1 MKSLF
6 SILIVFAAVFCACK
20 KNYTCTCSTT
30 SITKTNPSGTSTST
44 QTVTTYS
51 TTIISQTTIDDTKS
65 NASKKC
71 SDMSNTS
78 ANPPVNCAI
87 EN

>member
-1 MKSLF
+1 MKGLVT
-6 SILIVFAAVFCACK
+6 LLVVFVIAFCSCK

-30 SITKTNPSGTSTST
+30 SVTKTNPSGTSTST

-51 TTIISQTTIDDTKS
+51 TNIISQTTIDDTKS

-71 SDMSNTS
+71 SAMSNTS
-78 ANPPVNCAI
+78 ANPPLNCSI
-87 EN
+87 N